1 MRSYNHCCNVK
12 AVSVKNHG
20 FVSVALFIQ
29 REHLHAPHFIA
40 ICALSDST
48 IFLQFISRTARFSK
62 KKKKVIEHKVV
73 FDFLYI
79 FYEIFLTLRR
89 SKRVIIINEHRFACK
104 VPVIS
109 VKF

>member
-1 MRSYNHCCNVK
+1 MRLILLP
-12 AVSVKNHG
+12 SVLCPILPY
-20 FVSVALFIQ
+20 FYT
-29 REHLHAPHFIA
+29 
-40 ICALSDST
+40 LSHERHD
-48 IFLQFISRTARFSK
+48 FRK